1 MKELK
6 HEKLEQVTGGTN
18 EYAPHCPKCCSTDLE
33 LVGPADIG
41 TPPCYHCKACD
52 YEWMMAL

>member
-6 HEKLEQVTGGTN
+6 HEELEQVTGGTN

-33 LVGPADIG
+33 LVGPVLSLQI
-41 TPPCYHCKACD
+41 
-52 YEWMMAL
+52 MRL